1 MGEQQPK
8 RIKASRTP
16 AAARLRQV
24 LVAHF
29 DMNDLELLAQ
39 EVGAK
44 WDDLRGDTLAIKAI
58 ALVRWAENNERLFD
72 LMVAVIKVRPHL
84 DWSLVP

>member
-1 MGEQQPK
+1 
-8 RIKASRTP
+8 
-16 AAARLRQV
+16 
-24 LVAHF
+24 
-29 DMNDLELLAQ
+29 MNDLELLAQ

-58 ALVRWAENNERLFD
+58 ALVRWAEERQQLFE
-72 LMVAVIKVRPHL
+72 LMVALIKVRPNI

>member
-1 MGEQQPK
+1 M
-8 RIKASRTP
+8 
-16 AAARLRQV
+16 

-58 ALVRWAENNERLFD
+58 ALVRWAEDRQQLFE
-72 LMVAVIKVRPHL
+72 LMVALIKVRPNI